1 MPLSRKNKVISE
13 DWTSN
18 VFAKL
23 LFILE
28 HKSWFYKPN
37 NILSHSVVEME
48 VAEREAENWSI
59 SELAN

>member
-1 MPLSRKNKVISE
+1 M
-13 DWTSN
+13 
-18 VFAKL
+18 
-23 LFILE
+23 E
-28 HKSWFYKPN
+28 HKSWFSKPN